1 MEDFEEIYR
10 NYQPEVF
17 RFLLRMT
24 GFEPQTAEELT
35 QETFYQAF
43 LSFGRFRGECSMR
56 TWLFQIAKNV
66 YAKFVRK
73 ESRQRAAVRS
83 EEPMTAPPPAAEL
96 EQQEMLTILRK
107 EIAALAE
114 PAKSIVEYRLYAE
127 AGYSE
132 IAELLH
138 IKPNTAAVIYRRTVA
153 ALRKRM
159 KERYGYEIS
168 A

>member
-1 MEDFEEIYR
+1 
-10 NYQPEVF
+10 
-17 RFLLRMT
+17 
-24 GFEPQTAEELT
+24 
-35 QETFYQAF
+35 
-43 LSFGRFRGECSMR
+43 
-56 TWLFQIAKNV
+56 
-66 YAKFVRK
+66 
-73 ESRQRAAVRS
+73 
-83 EEPMTAPPPAAEL
+83 MTAPPPAAEL